1 MTVETIDLV
10 KIRIDE
16 KTTIYVNPNKDLEK
30 VRKFYK
36 GLLKRE
42 NPIVRKLDEIV
53 RISIINQ

>member
-1 MTVETIDLV
+1 MTVETIDLA

-42 NPIVRKLDEIV
+42 NYPPKKLD
-53 RISIINQ
+53 IIGVPRE